1 MTGWFAT
8 TIIVWSLLLAVWAL
22 VLLIAGKA
30 PGWGL
35 VLGVWVLEALLVVL
49 VVGGLVQM
57 GQEERDFA
65 RAEFVGYLVGLAAVP
80 PVALWWIR
88 DERTRFAS
96 GVLTVVLLVVPFLVV
111 RVQQVWAGGP
121 L

>member
-8 TIIVWSLLLAVWAL
+8 TVIVWSLLLAAWAV

-49 VVGGLVQM
+49 LVGGLVQM
-57 GQEERDFA
+57 GQEQRDFA
-65 RAEFVGYLVGLAAVP
+65 RAEFVGYLAGLVAIAP
-80 PVALWWIR
+80 IALWWIR

-96 GVLTVVLLVVPFLVV
+96 GVLTVVLLVIPFLVI